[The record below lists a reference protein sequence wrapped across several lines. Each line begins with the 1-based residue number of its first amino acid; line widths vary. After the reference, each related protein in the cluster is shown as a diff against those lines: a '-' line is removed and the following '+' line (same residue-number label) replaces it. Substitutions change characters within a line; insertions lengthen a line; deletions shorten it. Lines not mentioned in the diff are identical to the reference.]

1 MTDWPDPKV
10 DPRGP
15 VLTRLCATDDLREP
29 LATMK
34 RNLVPDELTAEE
46 LDAALVWLRDRGVI
60 EMDSQWVYVSRSAI
74 KAALR
79 AELGVTS

>member
-1 MTDWPDPKV
+1 MTDWPDLKV

-15 VLTRLCATDDLREP
+15 VLTRLCAADDLKEP

-34 RNLVPDELTAEE
+34 RNLVPDEMTSEE
-46 LDAALVWLRDRGVI
+46 LDAALVWLQEQGVI
-60 EMDSQWVYVSRSAI
+60 GTDSQWVYLSRSAI

>member
-1 MTDWPDPKV
+1 
-10 DPRGP
+10 
-15 VLTRLCATDDLREP
+15 
-29 LATMK
+29 MK
-34 RNLVPDELTAEE
+34 RCLVPDELTAEE
-46 LDAALVWLRDRGVI
+46 LDAALEWLCERGVI